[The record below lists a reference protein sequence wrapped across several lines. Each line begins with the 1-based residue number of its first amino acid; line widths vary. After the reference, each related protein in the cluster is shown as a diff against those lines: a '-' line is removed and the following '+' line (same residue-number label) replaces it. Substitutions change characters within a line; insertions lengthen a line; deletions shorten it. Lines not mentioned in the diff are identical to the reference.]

1 MTITNETSAVTLP
14 GNGSATSFA
23 YNFLIP
29 YQADGV
35 TPAVLAYTTNAAG
48 VVDYLVLNTD
58 YSITGVGQ
66 AAGGTVAY
74 PLSGSPLASG
84 ATISILRDL
93 NYVQTYNFTS
103 TKVNGPQLTRALDTL
118 EMQIQQLREQLS
130 NVTTTLDIVPD
141 PFEFS
146 PLTNQELG
154 APVESNIETLTGWDA
169 GVELVTSLVAPPGFT
184 YKLGGVS
191 QGSGTGRATVGMTA
205 QILGT
210 SSAAFSTTLA
220 ATLYAGTQGATWSVT
235 TKDDTPPPPAGTIVS
250 SVAGLNAA
258 LAAAVGGE
266 TISCTP
272 GTYTG
277 MVVPTGKTYT
287 SAVIVTSTDLGNPAV
302 IRNFTLTNISKLT
315 FLNVDLQIWNTTGTA
330 FWIIDSDNIIIDTCH
345 VYGQSLDGDPS
356 NDTGSALTIWNST
369 LVTVRDCE
377 FEEMVTALALGKS
390 SSFFTLTRC
399 NIHLIREDGFKA
411 AQVTNVTITDNWI
424 HDLRPSAGHPDCVQF
439 FTQGATSANTD
450 ITITGNLLQRE
461 GGPFFQG
468 FFLGVE
474 TGYNFPYEN
483 VLIDDNMLSSVA
495 TNACRTNGAV
505 GFTLSNT
512 TFQTVIG
519 DAAPCYPLIQY
530 SDQVTVQNV
539 RANVIGGLSTCTNVT
554 QSGNVTTTSMTQA
567 AADAAIAAWRV
578 THPNVPS

>member
-23 YNFLIP
+23 YNFQIP

-35 TPAVLAYTTNAAG
+35 TPAVLAYTTSAAG

-66 AAGGTVAY
+66 AAGGTVTY

-84 ATISILRDL
+84 ASISILRDL
-93 NYVQTYNFTS
+93 NYVQTYAFTN
-103 TKVNGPQLTRALDTL
+103 TKVNGQQLTRALDTL

-130 NVTTTLDIVPD
+130 NITTTLDIVPD

-169 GVELVTSLVAPPGFT
+169 GVELVTSLVAPAGFT

-235 TKDDTPPPPAGTIVS
+235 TKDDSPPPPTGTIVS

-277 MVVPTGKTYT
+277 MVMPTGKTYT

-302 IRNFTLTNISKLT
+302 IRNFSLTGITNLS
-315 FLNVDLQIWNTTGTA
+315 FVGMALQTWNTTAPGFFLTNCNDIA
-330 FWIIDSDNIIIDTCH
+330 VTDCH

-356 NDTGSALTIWNST
+356 NDTGSGFQVWGTDGFTVTGCLVEELTSGFI
-369 LVTVRDCE
+369 
-377 FEEMVTALALGKS
+377 LGKS
-390 SSFFTLTRC
+390 STNLTITK
-399 NIHLIREDGFKA
+399 NEIRLLRGDGIKS
-411 AQVTNVTITDNWI
+411 AQISNLTVTDNWF
-424 HDLRPSAGHPDCVQF
+424 HNFRAALEHQDAVQC
-439 FTQGATSANTD
+439 FTQGTTVASHD
-450 ITITGNLLQRE
+450 FIITGNLFQRD
-461 GGPFFQG
+461 GGLFFQSC
-468 FFLGVE
+468 FLGDEVG
-474 TGYNFPYEN
+474 TLPFAN
-483 VLIDDNMLSSVA
+483 VLFDDNMLSG
-495 TNACRTNGAV
+495 TGNNAFRTNNADNLTV
-505 GFTLSNT
+505 SDNI
-512 TFQTVIG
+512 FQTITG
-519 DAAPCYPLIQY
+519 DTGQTYPLIQY
-530 SDQVTVQNV
+530 SDTVVVTNNQSTL
-539 RANVIGGLSTCTNVT
+539 IGGLTTCTNVT
-554 QSGNVTTTSMTQA
+554 QSGNVTTTWMSQA
-567 AADAAIAAWRV
+567 AADAGVAAWRA